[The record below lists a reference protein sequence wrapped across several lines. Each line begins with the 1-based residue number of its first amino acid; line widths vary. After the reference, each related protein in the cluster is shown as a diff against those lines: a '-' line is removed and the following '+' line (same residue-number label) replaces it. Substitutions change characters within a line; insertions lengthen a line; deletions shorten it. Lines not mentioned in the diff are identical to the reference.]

1 MPKLTG
7 RRVVLRPYRQE
18 DREHIA
24 AWANDE
30 ETTRY
35 LSGIFDLPYTE
46 RNAGDYLDMVMA
58 GSPDKAAF
66 VIADA
71 ETEGYLGQIDLM
83 DIDRRNRSA
92 TLGILLARGKDRG
105 RGLGREAIGLICRYG
120 FRTLGLNRIE
130 LTVMADNSR
139 AERCYLACGF
149 RVEGVRRQADWHDG
163 AFRDVKVMALL
174 REDYDRMEVGGH
186 V

>member
-24 AWANDE
+24 VWANDE

-46 RNAGDYLDMVMA
+46 RNADDYLAMVMA

-130 LTVMADNSR
+130 LTGWRTIAGRSVATWPAASGWR
-139 AERCYLACGF
+139 ACAA
-149 RVEGVRRQADWHDG
+149 RRTG
-163 AFRDVKVMALL
+163 TT
-174 REDYDRMEVGGH
+174 GPSGT
-186 V
+186 

>member
-1 MPKLTG
+1 M
-7 RRVVLRPYRQE
+7 
-18 DREHIA
+18 
-24 AWANDE
+24 
-30 ETTRY
+30 
-35 LSGIFDLPYTE
+35 
-46 RNAGDYLDMVMA
+46 
-58 GSPDKAAF
+58 
-66 VIADA
+66 
-71 ETEGYLGQIDLM
+71 GQIDLM

-92 TLGILLARGKDRG
+92 TLGILLAREKSRG

-186 V
+186 A